1 MRQKKKRVNP
11 YKRKLDFGDDVW
23 TFRTASGGVQIRP
36 PSLDK
41 TYNITMQKLTGWSHE
56 DIQRARK
63 KGITL
68 PQVTPGKI
76 RVWIERIIKCESEGR
91 TWNQN

>member
-1 MRQKKKRVNP
+1 MKQKKIRVNP
-11 YKRKLDFGDDVW
+11 YKRLLHFGDDTW
-23 TFRTASGGVQIRP
+23 TFRTASGGAQIRP

-41 TYNITMQKLTGWSHE
+41 TYNLTMHDLTGWTHD

-63 KGITL
+63 KGIPL

-76 RVWIERIIKCESEGR
+76 RTWIERIIRREAAGVPWKR
-91 TWNQN
+91 